1 MRSTRPLRLAP
12 IWWTLLV
19 FISARLMILMIWPA
33 EQLTRYSDYHLF
45 FRLAALS
52 ETGHWPFVHYWSEY
66 PPLFP
71 LLLNVPIYWLSGG
84 LFKNYVVLL
93 GIVLLTC
100 EVGCLYLLYSLARA
114 GYGQARALRMV
125 WIYAALYVPVFIW
138 LGTFE
143 ALVTLFV
150 LGSVW
155 AWLHKRDGLAG
166 LCIGLGAM
174 TKLWPLG
181 LLLLAW
187 RARGW
192 RSVLISGLGALL
204 VCLVFLV
211 PLSMLSPEFTLA
223 SLQAQA
229 SKSSWQTV
237 WALLDGNLSNT
248 GNFGPL
254 IERFSPER
262 ATSPLHHPTR
272 LPSWLTLLPFSAIA
286 LFVLTRPPV
295 QCVARDIPITAGLLL
310 ILFFLWSK
318 GWSPQ
323 WQLVAIPLL
332 LLALPW
338 ERAVLFIIVLGLINA
353 LEWPVILSRGL
364 TQLLPI
370 TIGLRTLLLAV
381 LAWELY
387 RQLTSPL
394 HRAKPLVA
402 QVANIETKVGD

>member
-1 MRSTRPLRLAP
+1 MRSPKPLRLAP

-19 FISARLMILMIWPA
+19 FVSARLMILMIWPA
-33 EQLTRYSDYHLF
+33 EQLTHYSDYHLF

-71 LLLNVPIYWLSGG
+71 LLLNIPLYWLSGG
-84 LFKNYVVLL
+84 VFKNYVVLL
-93 GIVLLTC
+93 GITLLAC
-100 EVGCLYLLYSLARA
+100 EVGCLYLLYHLARA
-114 GYGQARALRMV
+114 GYGQARALRIV

-143 ALVTLFV
+143 ALVSLFV
-150 LGSVW
+150 LGSMW
-155 AWLHKRDGLAG
+155 AWLHKRNGLAG

-187 RARGW
+187 RVGSW

-204 VCLVFLV
+204 VCVVFSA
-211 PLSMLSPEFTLA
+211 PLYVLSPGFTSA
-223 SLQAQA
+223 SLQAQM
-229 SKSSWQTV
+229 SKSSWQTI

-254 IERFSPER
+254 IERFSPIR
-262 ATSPLHHPTR
+262 ATLPLYHPSQVS
-272 LPSWLTLLPFSAIA
+272 SWLTLPPFAAIA
-286 LFVLTRPPV
+286 LFALTRRPTKRA
-295 QCVARDIPITAGLLL
+295 ARDLPIAAALLL
-310 ILFFLWSK
+310 MLFFLWSK

-323 WQLVAIPLL
+323 WQLIAIPLL
-332 LLALPW
+332 LLALSW

-370 TIGLRTLLLAV
+370 TVGLRTFLLIV

-387 RQLTSPL
+387 RGMTSSSRAAAHPL
-394 HRAKPLVA
+394 SG
-402 QVANIETKVGD
+402 ETYVQTK

>member
-1 MRSTRPLRLAP
+1 MRTAQSLRLTP

-19 FISARLMILMIWPA
+19 FLSARLMILMIWPA
-33 EQLTRYSDYHLF
+33 EQLTHYSDYHLF

-52 ETGHWPFVHYWSEY
+52 ETGQWPFVHYWSEY

-71 LLLNVPIYWLSGG
+71 LLLNIPLYWLSGG
-84 LFKNYVVLL
+84 VFKNYVVLL
-93 GIVLLTC
+93 GVMLLAC
-100 EVGCLYLLYSLARA
+100 EVGCLYLLYALARA
-114 GYGQARALRMV
+114 GYGQARAWRIV
-125 WIYAALYVPVFIW
+125 WVYIALYVPVFIW

-143 ALVTLFV
+143 ALVAMFV

-155 AWLHKRDGLAG
+155 AWLRKRDGLAG

-181 LLLLAW
+181 LLVLAW
-187 RARGW
+187 RIGGW
-192 RSVLISGLGALL
+192 RSLWRSGLIALV
-204 VCLVFLV
+204 VCLIFLA
-211 PLSMLSPEFTLA
+211 PLYWLSPEFTLA

-237 WALLDGNLSNT
+237 WALLDGNLNNT

-262 ATSPLHHPTR
+262 ARSPLHHPPR
-272 LPSWLTLLPFSAIA
+272 VPAWLTLLPFAAIA
-286 LFVLTRPPV
+286 AFVLTRQPA
-295 QCVARDIPITAGLLL
+295 QRAARDIPIVAALLL
-310 ILFFLWSK
+310 MLFFLWSK

-338 ERAVLFIIVLGLINA
+338 ERAVLFIIVLGLVNA

-370 TIGLRTLLLAV
+370 TIGLRTFLLVV

-387 RQLTSPL
+387 QRLVSPS
-394 HRAKPLVA
+394 HGAKPSAAPTADGATVTG
-402 QVANIETKVGD
+402 V

>member
-1 MRSTRPLRLAP
+1 MRSARPLRLAP

-19 FISARLMILMIWPA
+19 FISARLMILMVWPA
-33 EQLTRYSDYHLF
+33 EQLTHYSDYHLF

-52 ETGHWPFVHYWSEY
+52 ETGHWPFIHYWSEY

-71 LLLNVPIYWLSGG
+71 LLLNIPLYWLSGG
-84 LFKNYVVLL
+84 VFKNYVMLL
-93 GIVLLTC
+93 GITLLAC
-100 EVGCLYLLYSLARA
+100 EAGCLYLLYSLARA
-114 GYGQARALRMV
+114 GYGQARALRRAWM
-125 WIYAALYVPVFIW
+125 YAALYVPVFIW

-143 ALVTLFV
+143 ALVSLLV
-150 LGSVW
+150 LGGIW
-155 AWLHKRDGLAG
+155 ALLHKRDGLAG

-192 RSVLISGLGALL
+192 HSLWRSGLVALS
-204 VCLVFLV
+204 VCLVFLA
-211 PLSMLSPEFTLA
+211 PLYVLSPEFTLA

-262 ATSPLHHPTR
+262 ALSPLHRPSR
-272 LPSWLTLLPFSAIA
+272 LPSGLTLLPFAAIA
-286 LFVLTRPPV
+286 LFVLTRPPR
-295 QCVARDIPITAGLLL
+295 QRAARDIPITAGLLL
-310 ILFFLWSK
+310 VLFFLWSK

-364 TQLLPI
+364 IQLLPI
-370 TIGLRTLLLAV
+370 TIGLRTLLLVV
-381 LAWELY
+381 LTWELY
-387 RQLTSPL
+387 RQLVSPL
-394 HRAKPLVA
+394 HRAKPLVV
-402 QVANIETKVGD
+402 QTANIETEVGD